1 MAFLQELNGV
11 WLYVFIFFGKLIEVA
26 LNTLRVT
33 FIGKGQRKLG
43 LLFGAGEVLLWVIV
57 TSTVLNGISED
68 PIKIVVYCAA
78 FVTGIYLGSKIEE
91 KMAVGYTGIQIVS
104 LKNDGADVSHALWEA
119 GYGVTIL
126 EGHSVDGHPREL
138 IFTQMLRKNVPD
150 ALKIVKD
157 NDPDAVISV
166 STIDRSVGGYLKN
179 SK

>member
-1 MAFLQELNGV
+1 MAFLQELTGV

-68 PIKIVVYCAA
+68 PIKIIVYCAA
-78 FVTGIYLGSKIEE
+78 FVTGIFLGSKIEE
-91 KMAVGYTGIQIVS
+91 TMAVGFTGVQVVS
-104 LKNDGADVSHALWEA
+104 LKNDGRDVSEALYNA

-126 EGHSVDGHPREL
+126 EGRSVSGEPRDL
-138 IFTQMLRKNVPD
+138 IFMQMLRKSVPD
-150 ALKIVKD
+150 ALKLIKEA
-157 NDPDAVISV
+157 DPDAVISV
-166 STIDRSVGGYLKN
+166 STIDRSLGGYLKN